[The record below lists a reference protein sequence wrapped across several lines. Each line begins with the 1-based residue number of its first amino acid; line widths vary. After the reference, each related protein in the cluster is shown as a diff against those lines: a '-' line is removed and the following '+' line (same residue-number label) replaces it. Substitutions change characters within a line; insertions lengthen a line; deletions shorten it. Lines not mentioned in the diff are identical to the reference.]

1 MGEMEIICRN
11 DKFQIDNLINKTRT
25 YQKSAFV
32 HHPML
37 SHSKHQYSKIKKIY
51 TLVQQLLLMA
61 I

>member
-11 DKFQIDNLINKTRT
+11 YIQIDNLINKKTRT
-25 YQKSAFV
+25 YQKYAFV

-51 TLVQQLLLMA
+51 PLVQQLLLMA